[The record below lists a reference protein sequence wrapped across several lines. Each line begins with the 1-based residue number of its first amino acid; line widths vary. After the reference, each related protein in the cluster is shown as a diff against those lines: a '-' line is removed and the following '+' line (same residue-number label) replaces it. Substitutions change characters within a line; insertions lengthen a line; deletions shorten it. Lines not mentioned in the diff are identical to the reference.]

1 MVTVF
6 PLASGSSGNS
16 FYISAGEGCGGLLVD
31 VGISCR
37 RIVTALTDAGIDPAG
52 LRGVLVTHDHID
64 HINGLRVLAKHLR
77 LPVYG
82 STITLGRL
90 APQMEPDAVLIP
102 LEETAEIAS
111 IGVTPFAT
119 QHDAEGSC
127 GFRMETGSRVIGFA
141 TDLGTVTPTVME
153 HLRGCHLAV
162 LESNYDEHMLM
173 ACGYPYPLKQRI
185 RSDYGHLCNRDAADA
200 AAELVRHGTSRLVLA
215 HLSRESNTPELAL
228 QTTRGRLL
236 SDGMLEE
243 RDYRL
248 MVARRD
254 VSSPMIRF

>member
-6 PLASGSSGNS
+6 PIASGSSGNS
-16 FYISAGEGCGGLLVD
+16 FYFSAGDACGGLLVD
-31 VGISCR
+31 AGISCR
-37 RIVTALTDAGIDPAG
+37 RIVTALCDAGIDPAG
-52 LRGVLVTHDHID
+52 LRGILVTHDHID
-64 HINGLRVLAKHLR
+64 HINGLRVLAKQLH
-77 LPVYG
+77 LPVYA
-82 STITLGRL
+82 STATLEHI
-90 APQMEPDAVLIP
+90 APQMEPGTVLTP
-102 LEETAEIAS
+102 LEETTAIAS

-127 GFRMETGSRVIGFA
+127 GFRLETGSRIIGFA
-141 TDLGTVTPTVME
+141 TDLGTVPQNVMQ
-153 HLRGCHLAV
+153 HLLGCHLAV

-185 RSDYGHLCNRDAADA
+185 RSDYGHLSNADAAIT
-200 AAELVRHGTSRLVLA
+200 AAELVRRGTSRLVLA

-228 QTTRGRLL
+228 QTTRSKLAAQ
-236 SDGMLEE
+236 GMLEE

-254 VSSPMIRF
+254 IPSPMIRF

>member
-31 VGISCR
+31 AGISCR

-52 LRGVLVTHDHID
+52 LHGVLVTHDHID
-64 HINGLRVLAKHLR
+64 HINGLRVLAKQLR

-90 APQMEPDAVLIP
+90 ALQMEPDAVLIP

-111 IGVTPFAT
+111 IGVMPFAT

-127 GFRMETGSRVIGFA
+127 GFRLEAGSRAIGFA
-141 TDLGTVTPTVME
+141 TDLGAVTPEVMQ

-185 RSDYGHLCNRDAADA
+185 RSDYGHLCNRDAAET

-228 QTTRGRLL
+228 QTTRSRLL

-248 MVARRD
+248 TVARRD
-254 VSSPMIRF
+254 VPSPMIRF

>member
-16 FYISAGEGCGGLLVD
+16 FYISAGEGRGGLLID
-31 VGISCR
+31 AGISCR
-37 RIVTALTDAGIDPAG
+37 RIVTALNDAGTDPAG
-52 LRGVLVTHDHID
+52 LHGVLVTHDHID
-64 HINGLRVLAKHLR
+64 HISGLRVLSKHLH

-82 STITLGRL
+82 SAVTLEHI

-111 IGVTPFAT
+111 IGVTPFET

-127 GFRMETGSRVIGFA
+127 GFRIEIGSRSIGFA
-141 TDLGTVTPTVME
+141 TDLGTITPNVMQ
-153 HLRGCHLAV
+153 HLLGCHLVV

-185 RSDYGHLCNRDAADA
+185 RSDYGHLGNAEAAET
-200 AAELVRHGTSRLVLA
+200 AAELVRRGTSRLVLA

-248 MVARRD
+248 TVAQRD
-254 VSSPMIRF
+254 APSVMIRF